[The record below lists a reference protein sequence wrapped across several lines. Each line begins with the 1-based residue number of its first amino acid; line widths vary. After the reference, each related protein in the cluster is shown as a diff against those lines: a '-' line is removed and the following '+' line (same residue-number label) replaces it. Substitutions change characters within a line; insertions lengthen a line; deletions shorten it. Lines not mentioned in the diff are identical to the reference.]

1 MSTEPSAQMLFCTTL
16 PEVEREHSQPST
28 EKEVESSDTLKDA
41 PTLSVEERIESYIL
55 PLKLR
60 IQLSKMSQEEWR
72 EMFACP
78 PDLHAAILALRS
90 PIPDSYQVHFP
101 SGVGMLTE
109 KEIFMNWT
117 GLFCVIPNPLPE
129 GEETDRLRNYH
140 GHFISNNRQLSLC
153 SDNINRVE
161 NGGMLHFENED
172 GETSPLPGT
181 LTKEE
186 FIKFCVCRAETALEE
201 MAGLLPNIYD
211 ATQKVKGLVDKEAY
225 REYQREVA
233 AEAEEPDFRDYLHV
247 HPSILNLEYSIPSS
261 YQPHFTQEHSTEGII
276 DHYIHFVGNTPEP
289 HEYAHA
295 TMVLW
300 RDYKA
305 REAEIRAEK
314 NKLFIISDTINK
326 LEDARFW
333 LYGDN
338 DWMPPPPKDTK
349 EERIT
354 ECLEATK
361 TVLTTIVA
369 AFPRIR
375 EAAQCVH
382 RSLQV
387 EQNQPLFRRAPRPYV
402 PPALSEHER
411 RRREGLVRQRLSR
424 EAEFRE
430 ADENDSPYLVML
442 RLRQRYVDW
451 HAGWGPH
458 PGLALLDPPRVE
470 QARTRTRTRTRTR
483 QRRETQGSVLEA
495 LQELRR
501 TSNLLYRAL
510 DRNRQAAVLHSL
522 PDDEFDLQ

>member
-16 PEVEREHSQPST
+16 PEIEREYSQPST
-28 EKEVESSDTLKDA
+28 ETEVESSDTLKDA
-41 PTLSVEERIESYIL
+41 PTLSVKERIESYIL

-72 EMFACP
+72 EMFTSP

-90 PIPDSYQVHFP
+90 PIPDSYQAHCP
-101 SGVGMLTE
+101 SGVDMLTE
-109 KEIFMNWT
+109 KEIFMNWA
-117 GLFCVIPNPLPE
+117 GLFCAIPNPLPE

-140 GHFISNNRQLSLC
+140 GHFISNNQQLSLC
-153 SDNINRVE
+153 SDNIERVE
-161 NGGMLHFENED
+161 DGGVLNFENED
-172 GETSPLPGT
+172 GETSPLPDT

-186 FIKFCVCRAETALEE
+186 FIKFCVRRAENTLEE

-211 ATQKVKGLVDKEAY
+211 ATQKVQDLADKEAY

-233 AEAEEPDFRDYLHV
+233 AKAEEPDYRDHLHI

-261 YQPHFTQEHSTEGII
+261 YQPHFTQEHSAQGII
-276 DHYIHFVGNTPEP
+276 DHFIHFVGNTPEP
-289 HEYAHA
+289 HGYEHA
-295 TMVLW
+295 SRVLW
-300 RDYKA
+300 RNYKA
-305 REAEIRAEK
+305 CEAEIRAEK
-314 NKLFIISDTINK
+314 NRLFTISDTIDK

-333 LYGDN
+333 LYGDS
-338 DWMPPPPKDTK
+338 DWTPPPPKDRK
-349 EERIT
+349 EELIT
-354 ECLEATK
+354 DCLEATK
-361 TVLTTIVA
+361 SVLTAIIA

-382 RSLQV
+382 RAYQV
-387 EQNQPLFRRAPRPYV
+387 EQNQPLFRRAPTRYV
-402 PPALSEHER
+402 PPAISEYER
-411 RRREGLVRQRLSR
+411 RRREGLERQRRSR
-424 EAEFRE
+424 DAEFRE
-430 ADENDSPYLVML
+430 EEENESPYLVML
-442 RLRQRYVDW
+442 GLRQRYVDW